1 MESVT
6 RYIHRRSVNWR
17 NMEFPVKGKGQ
28 IGKKSDYNK
37 YDYLIG
43 MEERNRKNMLRIL
56 GKDPKKKVS
65 LLLDYADEHGD
76 IADPW
81 YTGNFDIT
89 YRDVVRGCEGFLTY
103 LEGKGQIIMN

>member
-1 MESVT
+1 M
-6 RYIHRRSVNWR
+6 
-17 NMEFPVKGKGQ
+17 
-28 IGKKSDYNK
+28 
-37 YDYLIG
+37 
-43 MEERNRKNMLRIL
+43 
-56 GKDPKKKVS
+56 KKKVVS
-65 LLLDYADEHGD
+65 LLIAGLMVLEPCTMADAADLSDTEVIEQSVESAGDSVETEAMGETPEETGD